1 MKTFAQFIKEA
12 IETLAS
18 TEAKNRGLRGD
29 GHGDWYDNQGKL
41 IAKTVSG
48 KLKYFGQGTQNSKN
62 TEVAPQK
69 KIKSQA
75 TPIASKKVAKDE
87 EQKQEQVKGVV
98 ILLGRFNP
106 PSKNH
111 EALLQAGYSQST
123 RRGFEYRIYPSR
135 IQDESLNP
143 LDAKLKISYMKSMFS
158 KYQDYI
164 VDSDTIKTIFDAL
177 GSVYSDGFTDVVI
190 VVGQDRLGEFQSLA
204 HKGEGKNYQFNN
216 IEVVS
221 SGVKDPDGDVESV
234 GSSAMM
240 RTAAAMNDYEKF
252 SSGLPPSMKITEKE
266 KMFSSLVKSI
276 KVTESTQLW
285 KIAPELDV
293 SGLRQDYKNNG
304 LFEVGSLVENQNT
317 GLQGRILRRG
327 SNHLICVT
335 KEGVMFKSWLK
346 DVREVYEIGTC
357 EYRAHAQEMTPGQP
371 VVSYT
376 DVLIKPT
383 TPKKNI
389 NNNRKK
395 VLKVK

>member
-1 MKTFAQFIKEA
+1 MKTFVQFIKEA
-12 IETLAS
+12 TETLAS
-18 TEAKNRGLRGD
+18 TEAKNRGLVGD
-29 GHGDWYDNQGKL
+29 GHGDWYDKQGKL
-41 IAKTVSG
+41 IAKTIGG
-48 KLKYFGQGTQNSKN
+48 KLKYFGQGEKKQKSEVSAKQKIETQQ
-62 TEVAPQK
+62 T
-69 KIKSQA
+69 
-75 TPIASKKVAKDE
+75 TPIVSKKVAKDE

-111 EALLQAGYSQST
+111 EALLRAGYSQST

-164 VDSDTIKTIFDAL
+164 IDSDNIKTIFDAL
-177 GSVYSDGFTDVVI
+177 GSVYSDGFTDVVL

-204 HKGEGKNYQFNN
+204 HKGEGQNYQFNN

-252 SSGLPPSMKITEKE
+252 SNGLPPSMKITEKK
-266 KMFSSLVKSI
+266 KMFSSLVKSM

-304 LFEVGSLVENQNT
+304 IFEVGSLVENQNT

-346 DVREVYEIGTC
+346 DVREVYEVGTC
-357 EYRAHAQEMTPGQP
+357 EYRAHAQEMTPGQS

-395 VLKVK
+395 TLKVK